1 MDNMALTA
9 VIDSVLVGLP
19 QEIRDQI
26 VGHASPSIS
35 PSPLFQLPSMVQT
48 ISFGPSRNPAIP
60 PADRSKSPIKALPDE
75 LIRQIFAESL
85 PAKGATIK
93 CLCGDAM
100 PKAEDRKPKRNRTSD
115 LMTVC
120 KRFKEIVKLAVYQE
134 RFFELH
140 VHQGGTGGVELLD
153 AGNQPLAYME
163 SGSDDRFAKF
173 TTADEYGF
181 QHLKKIKISVS
192 FLAWRLCFRLSLF
205 DMTLMMN
212 IDLPNNRQQAIKS
225 SLYEH
230 IFHGSGALSSP

>member
-1 MDNMALTA
+1 MVLTA
-9 VIDSVLVGLP
+9 VIDRALRTLP
-19 QEIRDQI
+19 QELRDQI
-26 VGHASPSIS
+26 VGHVFPPIS
-35 PSPLFQLPSMVQT
+35 PSPLLQLPSMMQT

-93 CLCGDAM
+93 CLCGDAT
-100 PKAEDRKPKRNRTSD
+100 PKAKDHKPKRNRTSD

-120 KRFKEIVKLAVYQE
+120 KKFKEIVKLAVYQE

-192 FLAWRLCFRLSLF
+192 FLALRLYLRLSLF
-205 DMTLMMN
+205 DITLIMN
-212 IDLPNNRQQAIKS
+212 ADFPNNRQQAIKG
-225 SLYEH
+225 SLPEH
-230 IFHGSGALSSP
+230 VFHGSGTLSSP